1 MRPVQQIA
9 AGVKVLLRADTDGG
23 EWETTHTALNQ
34 ADDLTLSITELQ
46 PWMNVRQSVQ
56 AIVLGDDL
64 SAVFE
69 TKLLMV
75 DESNHQVIL
84 EDPDSYTE
92 VNRRRHQRIIT
103 EQTIEW
109 SPLKGVTSHVQHSVG
124 RTRDISTGGLRFVS
138 TNPPFEDQE
147 IVLALLLPVGAA
159 TGFAR
164 CLDTLPD
171 RANSGLYISR
181 LEFMWSHPASQDRL
195 RDWVDSSLDV
205 ATKAIQD
212 AEDGA
217 HLELDSLL

>member
-1 MRPVQQIA
+1 MQQIA

-23 EWETTHTALNQ
+23 EWETTHTALDQVDNL
-34 ADDLTLSITELQ
+34 ALSITELQ
-46 PWMNVRQSVQ
+46 PWMNVRQPVQ
-56 AIVLGDDL
+56 AIILGQDL
-64 SAVFE
+64 SAVFQ

-75 DESNHQVIL
+75 DEANHQLIL

-109 SPLKGVTSHVQHSVG
+109 SPLKGVNSHVQHSVG

-164 CLDTLPD
+164 CLDTLSD
-171 RANSGLYISR
+171 GANGGLYVSR

-195 RDWVDSSLDV
+195 RDWVNSSMHA
-205 ATKAIQD
+205 ATQAIQD